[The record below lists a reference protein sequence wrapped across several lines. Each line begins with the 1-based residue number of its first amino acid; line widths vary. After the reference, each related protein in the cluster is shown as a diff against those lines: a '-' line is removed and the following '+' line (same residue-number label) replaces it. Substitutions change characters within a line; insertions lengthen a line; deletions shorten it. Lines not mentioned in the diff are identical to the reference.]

1 MSDYNLQQEVSDKY
15 SLRGRVFHKIR
26 EDILNGKY
34 KQNEELREATIGAE
48 LGVSRTPVREAFRQL
63 ELEGLLKM
71 IPNKGT
77 YVTGIT
83 RKDVH
88 DIYMIRSLLEGLCA
102 RWATEKI
109 TPEQLNEMEENVYLS
124 EFHENKGHSDQ
135 MAELDNRFHEILYE
149 SCDSKMLEHL
159 LRDFH
164 QYVYRIRR
172 MTLASEKRGRA
183 SNKEHREIMEAI
195 KAHDVDKAEHLANL
209 HMINAYDNMVK
220 NGLIDIFDEN
230 DEEKGEQEHE

>member
-1 MSDYNLQQEVSDKY
+1 MADYNLKEEVSDKY
-15 SLRGRVFHKIR
+15 SLRGRVFSKIR
-26 EDILNGKY
+26 EDILSGKY
-34 KQNEELREATIGAE
+34 KQNEELREATIGEE

-71 IPNKGT
+71 IPNKGA

-83 RKDVH
+83 KEDVH

-109 TPEQLNEMEENVYLS
+109 TPELMDEMEENVYLS

-164 QYVYRIRR
+164 QYVYRVRKL
-172 MTLASEKRGRA
+172 TLASEKRGRA
-183 SNKEHREIMEAI
+183 SNAEHHEIMEAI
-195 KAHDVDKAEHLANL
+195 KAHDADKAEKLANL
-209 HMINAYDNMVK
+209 HMINAYDNMIK
-220 NGLIDIFDEN
+220 NGLEEVFEN
-230 DEEKGEQEHE
+230 REEKGEQTNG

>member
-124 EFHENKGHSDQ
+124 EFHESKGHSDQ

-159 LRDFH
+159 LSDFH

-183 SNKEHREIMEAI
+183 SNKEHHEIMEAI
-195 KAHDVDKAEHLANL
+195 KAHDADKAERLANL
-209 HMINAYDNMVK
+209 HMINAYDNIVK
-220 NGLIDIFDEN
+220 NGLYDILK
-230 DEEKGEQEHE
+230 EEERTEERIGQD

>member
-88 DIYMIRSLLEGLCA
+88 DIYMIRSLLEDYVPDGQRKRSHRSSLTKWRKMYICPSSMKA
-102 RWATEKI
+102 RAIQIRWRSWTTGFMKFYMNPAT
-109 TPEQLNEMEENVYLS
+109 
-124 EFHENKGHSDQ
+124 
-135 MAELDNRFHEILYE
+135 
-149 SCDSKMLEHL
+149 
-159 LRDFH
+159 
-164 QYVYRIRR
+164 
-172 MTLASEKRGRA
+172 
-183 SNKEHREIMEAI
+183 
-195 KAHDVDKAEHLANL
+195 
-209 HMINAYDNMVK
+209 VK
-220 NGLIDIFDEN
+220 CWSICSVIFTSMYT
-230 DEEKGEQEHE
+230 GSAA

>member
-88 DIYMIRSLLEGLCA
+88 DIYMIRSCLLY
-102 RWATEKI
+102 TS
-109 TPEQLNEMEENVYLS
+109 PS
-124 EFHENKGHSDQ
+124 P
-135 MAELDNRFHEILYE
+135 
-149 SCDSKMLEHL
+149 
-159 LRDFH
+159 RDC
-164 QYVYRIRR
+164 
-172 MTLASEKRGRA
+172 S
-183 SNKEHREIMEAI
+183 
-195 KAHDVDKAEHLANL
+195 
-209 HMINAYDNMVK
+209 
-220 NGLIDIFDEN
+220 
-230 DEEKGEQEHE
+230 

>member
-1 MSDYNLQQEVSDKY
+1 MADYNLKDEVSDKY

-26 EDILNGKY
+26 DDILNGKY
-34 KQNEELREATIGAE
+34 KQGEELREATIGEE

-71 IPNKGT
+71 VPNKGT

-83 RKDVH
+83 RKDIE

-102 RWATEKI
+102 KWATEHI
-109 TPEQLNEMEENVYLS
+109 TPEQMNEMEENVYLS
-124 EFHENKGHSDQ
+124 EFHESKGHYDQ
-135 MAELDNRFHEILYE
+135 MAQMDNRFHEILYE

-164 QYVYRIRR
+164 QYVYRVRR
-172 MTLASEKRGRA
+172 MTLSSETRGKA
-183 SNKEHREIMEAI
+183 SNHEHRDIMEAI
-195 KAHDVDKAEHLANL
+195 KAGDGERAEKLANL
-209 HMINAYDNMVK
+209 HMINAYDNMLK
-220 NGLIDIFDEN
+220 NGLIEMTDQ
-230 DEEKGEQEHE
+230 GE